1 MQARHGQK
9 GKLLEA
15 TSLDLLV
22 RTSSIALNLL
32 SRFVV
37 LEVRRACSISS
48 PAVLNRRRKLRGGG
62 SRMYSRRAR
71 VILESR
77 DSLTGQGRP

>member
-9 GKLLEA
+9 GKLLGA
-15 TSLDLLV
+15 TGLDLLV

-37 LEVRRACSISS
+37 LEVRRGLLHFLPSCSQPEEEIKGWGGVGCTPGGLGLSWS
-48 PAVLNRRRKLRGGG
+48 P
-62 SRMYSRRAR
+62 
-71 VILESR
+71 VIA
-77 DSLTGQGRP
+77 